1 MAIIRLKCRFTPR
14 QGGTPSSDGEP
25 PLASRLRPYLLS
37 VERGRGVPRPPE
49 GISCACNDTLA
60 GVKLFRQ
67 GGTPSS
73 RRPTK
78 RTRCHFERSREIP
91 RIRNKNRRTRL
102 FPKYLPVV
110 AQRRAEGNTNFAE
123 RYTLNTCPQEF
134 PAGGPRSNRP
144 TAQKA
149 DIIRSKRL
157 QQRGCRGTSAGDFS
171 TTFGFIP
178 SLWSKLH
185 CIRMLVMLSKSGGV
199 LSAIT
204 FPTDLLQKWAEI
216 ILKQ

>member
-1 MAIIRLKCRFTPR
+1 M
-14 QGGTPSSDGEP
+14 
-25 PLASRLRPYLLS
+25 
-37 VERGRGVPRPPE
+37 
-49 GISCACNDTLA
+49 
-60 GVKLFRQ
+60 
-67 GGTPSS
+67 S

-123 RYTLNTCPQEF
+123 RYTLNTCPQGF
-134 PAGGPRSNRP
+134 PAGGPRANRP
-144 TAQKA
+144 TVGKSRRK
-149 DIIRSKRL
+149 RSKTMR
-157 QQRGCRGTSAGDFS
+157 QHRYRWTSAGDFS